1 MKIIVRSKTVQV
13 ILGKT
18 SKNSEGISVES
29 KNIRV
34 HPDFQEN
41 VELHD
46 LAIVEIPVVPISREN
61 EIINITEQKK

>member
-1 MKIIVRSKTVQV
+1 M

-61 EIINITEQKK
+61 EMIII

>member
-1 MKIIVRSKTVQV
+1 MTVQV